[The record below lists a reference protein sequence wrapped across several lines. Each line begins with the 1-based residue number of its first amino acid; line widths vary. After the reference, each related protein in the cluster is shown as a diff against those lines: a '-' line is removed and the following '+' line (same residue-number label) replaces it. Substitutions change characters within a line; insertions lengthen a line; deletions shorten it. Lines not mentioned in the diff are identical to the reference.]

1 MGERIDCSPQ
11 FRVTVP
17 RFCGSQ
23 DRSLDSWLCHIHVRN
38 REMWTHA
45 CSFPSSSLTSL
56 LLLRSCCLGNGV
68 THCGQGLSATPNV
81 TQTLPHRPTQRRQ
94 TLTET
99 FFPHD
104 SILRLVDNQGKH
116 HKSSGQEKKFTLS
129 KKYKMILNSR
139 NRNRDV
145 KRRRKEIRVKSTS
158 KYKVKH
164 GAYGYNL
171 TIEGW
176 GRRIVPI
183 LL

>member
-1 MGERIDCSPQ
+1 MTIK
-11 FRVTVP
+11 
-17 RFCGSQ
+17 GSIPNPQ
-23 DRSLDSWLCHIHVRN
+23 DR
-38 REMWTHA
+38 
-45 CSFPSSSLTSL
+45 
-56 LLLRSCCLGNGV
+56 
-68 THCGQGLSATPNV
+68 
-81 TQTLPHRPTQRRQ
+81 
-94 TLTET
+94 
-99 FFPHD
+99 
-104 SILRLVDNQGKH
+104 
-116 HKSSGQEKKFTLS
+116 KKNFTLS